1 MSTSKIIFQICW
13 PKPRSQFSRSSQS
26 IWSLIQSSSPFSW
39 FVNTSSSSHVSIN
52 VECHLFRRALRNGCN
67 SILLIH
73 RLLYHSLRDHRI
85 NSGIFVRAIVKTP
98 PPVGGTYVRCNVEDL
113 TLESYLATWGRASG
127 TSPTP
132 GSTKV
137 VQLSVED
144 YCTLW
149 GHMSEEQAS
158 QWVFFEFLKEYGI
171 TKLPGVEMVE
181 GRDLLSED
189 DINDLVPTEESL
201 RRMDWSDF
209 AQHKLSTSSHL

>member
-1 MSTSKIIFQICW
+1 VQLYPTDPQT
-13 PKPRSQFSRSSQS
+13 P
-26 IWSLIQSSSPFSW
+26 
-39 FVNTSSSSHVSIN
+39 
-52 VECHLFRRALRNGCN
+52 
-67 SILLIH
+67 
-73 RLLYHSLRDHRI
+73 YHSLGDHRI

-98 PPVGGTYVRCNVEDL
+98 PPVGGTYVRCNVERL

-132 GSTKV
+132 GSAKV

-149 GHMSEEQAS
+149 GHMGEEQAIK
-158 QWVFFEFLKEYGI
+158 WVFFEFLNEYGI

-189 DINDLVPTEESL
+189 DINDLVPTEEP
-201 RRMDWSDF
+201 
-209 AQHKLSTSSHL
+209 